1 MIEKIIEGKKYS
13 GLFKGS
19 FMSGDVWIGGEHTR
33 FKYTQGWY
41 QGAGIIK
48 ERDSNEEGYF
58 MFETIGIEV
67 NEKAKE
73 NYELRPNLE
82 EYLVSNYSEFENK
95 GLIMEKYKETV
106 DIILEDLFK
115 KAKNSK
121 EKLPILSPKRIELP
135 FNHTKSICKIR

>member
-19 FMSGDVWIGGEHTR
+19 FMSGDVWKGGEHTKL
-33 FKYTQGWY
+33 KYTQGWY

-48 ERDSNEEGYF
+48 EKDSNEEIYF
-58 MFETIGIEV
+58 MFETIGLEV
-67 NEKAKE
+67 NEKARE

-82 EYLVSNYSEFENK
+82 DYLINNYSELENK
-95 GLIMEKYKETV
+95 ELVMEKYKETV

-121 EKLPILSPKRIELP
+121 EKLPVLTPKKIELP
-135 FNHTKSICKIR
+135 IIK